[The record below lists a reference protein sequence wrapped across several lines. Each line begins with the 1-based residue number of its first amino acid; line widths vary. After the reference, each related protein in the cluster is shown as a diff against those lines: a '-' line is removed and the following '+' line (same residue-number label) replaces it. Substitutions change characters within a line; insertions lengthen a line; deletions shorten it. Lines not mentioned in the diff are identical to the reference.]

1 MENFHYNSRCV
12 CKRVSE
18 SNCVCAKNHFHSDY
32 TIIWFLFHFLYP
44 TYHRNMEIQCNT
56 QMTTSSQVCMT
67 VVWRWWF
74 LYGIWFWW
82 WWCAVSCGKWEEEI
96 AMKENVLKMWKWKL
110 TCYYPDVW
118 KRLPCIHTY
127 LKYRVIIMLTYNKE
141 HKDIQAI
148 IIAMPRV
155 IWDAWKRKSFDNRE
169 DDADRCGRGIQ
180 MYMQFPFFFRSVRRG
195 VIFKNYPKMG
205 FWVHS
210 SSFDHVNSIE
220 RDGGLYCVWT
230 GQALLSI

>member
-1 MENFHYNSRCV
+1 MGRRNRNERE
-12 CKRVSE
+12 RV
-18 SNCVCAKNHFHSDY
+18 
-32 TIIWFLFHFLYP
+32 
-44 TYHRNMEIQCNT
+44 
-56 QMTTSSQVCMT
+56 
-67 VVWRWWF
+67 
-74 LYGIWFWW
+74 
-82 WWCAVSCGKWEEEI
+82 
-96 AMKENVLKMWKWKL
+96 ENVKVKANLLLPWCLKTPTM
-110 TCYYPDVW
+110 
-118 KRLPCIHTY
+118 HTY
-127 LKYRVIIMLTYNKE
+127 ITFNIASLSCWHTTKNIKTY
-141 HKDIQAI
+141 IQAI